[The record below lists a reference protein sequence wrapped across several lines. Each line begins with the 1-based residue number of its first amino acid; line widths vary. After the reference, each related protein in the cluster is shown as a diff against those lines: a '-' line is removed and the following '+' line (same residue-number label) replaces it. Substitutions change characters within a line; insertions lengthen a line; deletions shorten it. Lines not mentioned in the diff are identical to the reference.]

1 MGSKTKG
8 GWYCVGI
15 HRDVN
20 GDICGVKKSHVFKY
34 EPCEVDDK
42 TSPIVRR
49 KEWFFKSEDE
59 CRRKCELLTK
69 EVCKNMV
76 RHGFVEF
83 SKYFASRAHESDT
96 MLTVGDLVKFLKKQD
111 QDALVVGFCGNS
123 GAYISQLKE
132 IPNDSVTTVGD
143 LKARDR
149 KRLKGRLR
157 ENDWWRK
164 MFRYVKDE
172 DVIIQFY

>member
-15 HRDVN
+15 HRDVDGN
-20 GDICGVKKSHVFKY
+20 QCGVDKSHVFRY
-34 EPCEVDDK
+34 EPREVTSK
-42 TSPIVRR
+42 TDPIVRR
-49 KEWFFKSEDE
+49 KGWFFKTYEE
-59 CRRKCELLTK
+59 CQRKCKSLTK

-83 SKYFASRAHESDT
+83 NKYFASRAHETDT

-111 QDALVVGFCGNS
+111 QNALVVGFSENS
-123 GAYISQLKE
+123 NAYISQFKE
-132 IPNDSVTTVGD
+132 IPNESVTTVGD
-143 LKARDR
+143 MKARDR

-157 ENDWWRK
+157 ENDWWRR
-164 MFRYVKDE
+164 MYRYVKNE